1 MLHFTYLNPIGVIEM
16 NTNKQ
21 DQVTRNL
28 LQFCY
33 NCEDAHLCTTEEACK
48 ACWAENGLYEEEAEA
63 AGAEETRQLL
73 QFYYA

>member
-1 MLHFTYLNPIGVIEM
+1 MK
-16 NTNKQ
+16 TNQ

-33 NCEDAHLCTTEEACK
+33 HCEDAHLCTTEETCK
-48 ACWAENGLYEEEAEA
+48 ACWVENGLYEAEAETEA

>member
-1 MLHFTYLNPIGVIEM
+1 MKTD
-16 NTNKQ
+16 Q

-33 NCEDAHLCTTEEACK
+33 HCEDAHLCTTEEACK
-48 ACWAENGLYEEEAEA
+48 ACWAENGWFEPEAEA